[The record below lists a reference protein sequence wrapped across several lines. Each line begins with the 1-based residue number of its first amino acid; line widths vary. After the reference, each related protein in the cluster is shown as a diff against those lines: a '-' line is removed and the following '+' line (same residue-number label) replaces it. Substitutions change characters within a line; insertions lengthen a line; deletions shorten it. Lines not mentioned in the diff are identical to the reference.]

1 MRFTKTL
8 TATAAALLA
17 TVALPACAQPA
28 PQAAPAATTDADP
41 ALWVVKDA
49 DTTIY
54 LFGTVHVLKPGLSWF
69 DEAVKTAFDS
79 SGELVLEMVQPD
91 QATMQGLVTS
101 KGTNPAGALP
111 LTQQLPEAKRAAY
124 TAALTG
130 LGIPATA
137 LDQYK
142 PWFAAVNL
150 SLIPIMKA
158 GYTPGSGAESVL
170 SAEAKK
176 ANKPVSGL
184 ETAEQQLG
192 FFDAL
197 SQPAQLAYLSSTVE
211 ELPKVPETMERMVG
225 TWSKGDPA
233 ALGAIMNE
241 TLDDSPEVAKVLL
254 FDRNARWADW
264 IGQRLAKPGT
274 VFIAVGAGH
283 LAGKQSVQDY
293 LAAKKLTATRV
304 TY

>member
-1 MRFTKTL
+1 MNKTL
-8 TATAAALLA
+8 LLAATLLA
-17 TVALPACAQPA
+17 TVAIPACAQPA

-49 DTTIY
+49 DTTVY

-79 SGELVLEMVQPD
+79 SGELVLEMVQPEPAAV
-91 QATMQGLVTS
+91 QALVAA
-101 KGTNPAGALP
+101 KANNPAGAPP

-124 TAALTG
+124 TKALTDLGLPPAALDG
-130 LGIPATA
+130 
-137 LDQYK
+137 YK

-150 SLIPIMKA
+150 SLIPMMKA

-176 ANKPVSGL
+176 ANKPVAGL
-184 ETAEQQLG
+184 ETMEQQLG

-197 SQPAQLAYLSSTVE
+197 PTDAQITYLNSTVE
-211 ELPKVPETMERMVG
+211 QLPTINTMMDGMVAS
-225 TWSKGDPA
+225 WSAGDPA
-233 ALGAIMNE
+233 KLGELMNE
-241 TLDDSPEVAKVLL
+241 TLDDSPELAKTLL
-254 FDRNARWADW
+254 FDRNARWAQW
-264 IGQRLAKPGT
+264 IDTRMDKPGV
-274 VFIAVGAGH
+274 VFVAVGAGH

-293 LAAKKLTATRV
+293 LAQRKLTATRV
-304 TY
+304 KY